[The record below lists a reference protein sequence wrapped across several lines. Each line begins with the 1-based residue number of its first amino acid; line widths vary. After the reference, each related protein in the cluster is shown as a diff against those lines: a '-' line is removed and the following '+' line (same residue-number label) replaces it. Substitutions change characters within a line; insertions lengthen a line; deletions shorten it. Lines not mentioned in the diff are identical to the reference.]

1 MKTIAFVVPWMVLG
15 GVMPNYF
22 PLWLQSVGYNKS
34 IDFLLFTDDRR
45 KYDYPDNVKVF
56 YMEFKELRILI
67 QRKYEFPISLE
78 KPYKLCDFRPAY
90 GDIFSEY
97 LEGYDFWGHC
107 DVDLFWGDIRKF
119 ITEEILESYDRIY
132 SKGHCS
138 LYRNRDEINVWY
150 KNLPACGYQNWKEV
164 FRKPS
169 SCCFD
174 EWGGHCGG
182 GISHIMTANGL
193 EIYDEPDLADLNFA
207 KGYFK
212 VNRWQDCYDRNLY
225 FLYRNG
231 KLTVY
236 SREMEKE
243 ILYCHFQKR
252 EIYIDGEIEKENFLF
267 VSPGL
272 VTSDMGK
279 VRRYRVRESIFVLAY
294 YFRKIRRKLKNE
306 R

>member
-1 MKTIAFVVPWMVLG
+1 MEI
-15 GVMPNYF
+15 YF
-22 PLWLQSVGYNKS
+22 PNIWKDTISGGTAMLIYSGGIYASLLQKKFWKAMTGFIPRGIAVCIETGMKS
-34 IDFLLFTDDRR
+34 
-45 KYDYPDNVKVF
+45 
-56 YMEFKELRILI
+56 M
-67 QRKYEFPISLE
+67 
-78 KPYKLCDFRPAY
+78 Y
-90 GDIFSEY
+90 GIKIFQP
-97 LEGYDFWGHC
+97 
-107 DVDLFWGDIRKF
+107 VDIRM
-119 ITEEILESYDRIY
+119 
-132 SKGHCS
+132 
-138 LYRNRDEINVWY
+138 
-150 KNLPACGYQNWKEV
+150 
-164 FRKPS
+164 PS

-182 GISHIMTANGL
+182 GLSHIMTANGL
-193 EIYDEPDLADLNFA
+193 EIYDEPDMADLNFA